1 MVEVKLNQ
9 KKGNLPSNLFN
20 LWKSRICRMYDIIV
34 WAYIYLFHDIF
45 LFSDLSMLIVKIL
58 FFMIDCYDDTYTGP
72 CCWYFWESHYKELAW
87 WMDWR
92 IRFRKGKSLLAYT
105 VPSCGKKFSLTVD
118 KLVNELKYWY
128 WTYLS
133 T

>member
-72 CCWYFWESHYKELAW
+72 CC
-87 WMDWR
+87 
-92 IRFRKGKSLLAYT
+92 
-105 VPSCGKKFSLTVD
+105 
-118 KLVNELKYWY
+118 
-128 WTYLS
+128 
-133 T
+133 